1 MEPKAAEL
9 VAVLTNSNLSID
21 TKVTHILGLKSD
33 IKQKNVPEGAVP
45 PIFESLRLSIAS
57 PHYALLAAG
66 FSTLGHCLKRL
77 FIQGQ
82 HDLVSM
88 HARVLYPHLIERLGD
103 SKERIRAQAA
113 QAFTELWPASNA
125 DVEECVLSV
134 ALKSKNPKSKQA
146 AMVWLDTMH
155 NTHVILFRQYVPDIV
170 ACLENADS
178 TVRDQAK
185 TTILT
190 LFENAPAVAK
200 TDLMLKMQSINVRK
214 SIADPLLK
222 AIGLEPENYV
232 SRPPSR
238 GDALYVRPPSRGDAL
253 HNRPPS
259 RGDALHN
266 RPPSRGDALHNRPP
280 SRGDAL
286 HNRPPSRGDALH
298 NRPPSRG
305 DALHNRPPSR
315 GDALHN
321 RPPSRGDALHNRPP
335 SRGDALRQ
343 LPSAN
348 SMTTTSMHT
357 QEDTELEC
365 ETPPLLI
372 KPIPIRPNQS
382 PLKDG
387 QFRAPKG
394 AGASV
399 DRSSAQSTPKLILQ
413 QTEEDETSGESTSQQ
428 DFEESASKDGYQEP
442 TKRQLEKCEVAP
454 YRITPRDVAST
465 RDLDSVL
472 REIAPPF
479 QGRETEDN
487 WMHRFRGL
495 LTLRRVTVGNAPRDF
510 PQAFIAAIK
519 AWLDNIFKVVL
530 SLRTSM
536 ITMGCFMVEDLARVL
551 GPRLD
556 PMIDIFMQNLVKLC
570 MSMKKLVGSIGNTTV
585 EVMIKNL
592 TRNSRLL
599 SHITN
604 AAQEKNVNL
613 RLYGASWIKI
623 IITQQS
629 EHKVSVEGVNN
640 IETCIRKSLVD
651 ANPGV
656 REAMRST
663 FWAFYGV
670 WPKRANRILSD
681 LDTKS
686 RNLLEKDHS
695 NPNTDPFASNSA
707 PSKTGLFST
716 SATSGRSAPKAAIA
730 EGKKASLAAPT
741 KSLTSSPR
749 AQHIAR
755 PDAMSVDRHR
765 KPPTTTTTRAVPR
778 GTNTSSLTAA
788 PMRPGGASR
797 QRPAHLDL
805 ARPATATDFHSI
817 PPASPTR
824 TEVANPSPLTRQLGA
839 TRPRQK
845 SDPLQDASPTKIKG
859 PKFDFD
865 ANSADQPFG
874 TLHIPKARASSNEQK
889 QNEEDTPKPRVL
901 SIEVP
906 MHSLS
911 DEMKKMDGEEPAE
924 DAIEVA
930 AYPINDE
937 KKEVK
942 PGPRRIS
949 VEGEVPAIS
958 DEQVHNG
965 EQAVPRRKISLEFGL
980 GMHVL
985 EKDEES
991 LLPQI
996 PTITV
1001 EARRVSSG
1009 RIPSSRVSSNS
1020 FSPELPKMG
1029 NRPSGVHKAPI
1040 AASDINVEDL
1050 LSPRVADRSVSG
1062 ISAVSGASGASDM
1075 SMVELDRILDNMIPG
1090 LRKISN
1096 RLVRAE
1102 TPRRRNISP
1111 RSQDPEQA
1119 REMLVKGIERIRARE
1134 MDITGYRKI
1143 QGLIEFHDALFTDE
1157 EQFDFMLLALID
1169 ELQSPI
1175 PLEDAKK
1182 EFGTAWDLKL
1192 QVIVTL
1198 RYMFD
1203 HANQY
1208 FPVHYPFTVVAL
1220 LGALRE
1226 FEIAPTVVEG
1236 LQHLLRDI
1244 VAVCDPSST
1253 LDAVVDVLD
1262 TERQSDDAEFR
1273 SLQKGLEV
1281 LVDILVR
1288 VNAARQSAALKK
1300 QELPAWSDIT
1310 YGTVEH
1316 VAGLAG
1322 RALSIQQVR
1331 RECVATC
1338 GQLRMYLNDD
1348 ERLWRLLRT
1357 PPEHARS
1364 LILYYTSR
1372 KRYVTP

>member
-1 MEPKAAEL
+1 MEATSATWAFYAFIITALLTSHVRNLLFAVFVFTLRFCATYALLIISQPVILRYWHEMEPKAAEL

-82 HDLVSM
+82 NDLVSM

-125 DVEECVLSV
+125 DVEECVLGA
-134 ALKSKNPKSKQA
+134 ALKSKNPKSKQS

-155 NTHVILFRQYVPDIV
+155 HTHVILFRQYVPDIV
-170 ACLENADS
+170 TCLENADS

-200 TDLMLKMQSINVRK
+200 TDLMVQMQSNNVRK

-222 AIGLEPENYV
+222 AIGLEPENYATLFII
-232 SRPPSR
+232 
-238 GDALYVRPPSRGDAL
+238 D
-253 HNRPPS
+253 
-259 RGDALHN
+259 
-266 RPPSRGDALHNRPP
+266 
-280 SRGDAL
+280 
-286 HNRPPSRGDALH
+286 
-298 NRPPSRG
+298 
-305 DALHNRPPSR
+305 
-315 GDALHN
+315 
-321 RPPSRGDALHNRPP
+321 
-335 SRGDALRQ
+335 
-343 LPSAN
+343 LPLEATLFIIDLPLEAMLFIIDLPLEAMLSTIDLPLEA
-348 SMTTTSMHT
+348 MRC
-357 QEDTELEC
+357 EDTELEC

-399 DRSSAQSTPKLILQ
+399 DRPSAHTTPKLILQ
-413 QTEEDETSGESTSQQ
+413 QTEEDENSGESTSQQ
-428 DFEESASKDGYQEP
+428 DFEDSASKDGYQEP

-465 RDLDSVL
+465 RELDSVL

-556 PMIDIFMQNLVKLC
+556 PMIDIFMQNLMKLC
-570 MSMKKLVGSIGNTTV
+570 MSMKRLVGSIGNTTV

-599 SHITN
+599 SHLTT

-640 IETCIRKSLVD
+640 IETCIRKSLAD

-656 REAMRST
+656 REAIRST

-686 RNLLEKDHS
+686 RNLLDKDPS

-707 PSKTGLFST
+707 SSKTGLFST

-730 EGKKASLAAPT
+730 EGKKTSLAAPT

-749 AQHIAR
+749 AQLTAR

-765 KPPTTTTTRAVPR
+765 KPPTTTTRAVPR

-797 QRPAHLDL
+797 QRPAHLDV
-805 ARPATATDFHSI
+805 ARPATSTDFHSI

-824 TEVANPSPLTRQLGA
+824 TQLANPSPLTRQLGA

-845 SDPLQDASPTKIKG
+845 SDPLQDASPTKIRA
-859 PKFDFD
+859 PRFDID
-865 ANSADQPFG
+865 VNSADQPFG
-874 TLHIPKARASSNEQK
+874 TLHIPKARANSNEQK
-889 QNEEDTPKPRVL
+889 QDEEDTPKPRVL

-911 DEMKKMDGEEPAE
+911 DEKKKMDEEEPAE

-930 AYPINDE
+930 AHPINDE

-949 VEGEVPAIS
+949 MEVAAPTIS

-965 EQAVPRRKISLEFGL
+965 EQNVPRRKISLEFGP
-980 GMHVL
+980 GMRVL
-985 EKDEES
+985 EKDEEN

-1001 EARRVSSG
+1001 EARRVSS
-1009 RIPSSRVSSNS
+1009 SRVSSNS

-1029 NRPSGVHKAPI
+1029 HKPSGVHKGPI
-1040 AASDINVEDL
+1040 VAGDISVEDL
-1050 LSPRVADRSVSG
+1050 LAPRVADRSVSG
-1062 ISAVSGASGASDM
+1062 VSAVSGASDM
-1075 SMVELDRILDNMIPG
+1075 SMVDLDRILDNVTPG

-1119 REMLVKGIERIRARE
+1119 REMLAKGIERIRARE

-1208 FPVHYPFTVVAL
+1208 FLVHYPFTVVAL

-1226 FEIAPTVVEG
+1226 FAIAPTVVEG

-1253 LDAVVDVLD
+1253 LDAVIDVLD
-1262 TERQSDDAEFR
+1262 TERQSNDVEFR

-1288 VNAARQSAALKK
+1288 VNAARKSAALKE
-1300 QELPAWSDIT
+1300 QEPPAWSDIT

-1322 RALSIQQVR
+1322 RALTIQQVR

-1338 GQLRMYLNDD
+1338 GQLRMYLNND
-1348 ERLWRLLRT
+1348 ERLWRLLKT